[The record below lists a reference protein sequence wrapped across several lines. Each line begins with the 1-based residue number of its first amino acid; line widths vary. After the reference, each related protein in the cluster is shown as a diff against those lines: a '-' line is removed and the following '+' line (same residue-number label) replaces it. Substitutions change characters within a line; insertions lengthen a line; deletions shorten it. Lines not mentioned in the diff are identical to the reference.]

1 MINVSS
7 NLALFGPFDSFT
19 ATSKA
24 CVGMVWTLLRVHEV
38 HSTLTTT
45 WPYLC
50 TFSKN
55 NAAILVFNTVF
66 SVLNSW
72 TRAMNNNNARVRLFG
87 HLTTKNYIGLTEGTF
102 KQRFSQ
108 HKSTFKHRKHINST
122 ELSKY
127 IWQLHDKKQ
136 DFNIKWSIMSRA
148 TSPAISLLFNIAYI
162 HLVDRNVYH

>member
-108 HKSTFKHRKHINST
+108 HKSTFKHRKHINWTAPSFLNT
-122 ELSKY
+122 SGNYTTKNKTSSSNC
-127 IWQLHDKKQ
+127 QLLAVQ
-136 DFNIKWSIMSRA
+136 DPATTFPNDA
-148 TSPAISLLFNIAYI
+148 TSASQKK
-162 HLVDRNVYH
+162 